1 MGSKIMIGGK
11 EKTTLLTTNYLGVW
25 SRKCHFLAHAMKIMV
40 QIGRYALHVLP
51 KNEFPKSNLQK
62 YRLLVLRYCV

>member
-40 QIGRYALHVLP
+40 QFGMHYAWP
-51 KNEFPKSNLQK
+51 KNEFPKSNFQTW
-62 YRLLVLRYCV
+62 RL